1 MAKKKE
7 EETAENYLDAIEGN
21 ITAAIR
27 LAKAEYKNKPTNPM
41 YSVITDLELTLMEIK
56 KLK

>member
-7 EETAENYLDAIEGN
+7 ENYLDAIEGN
-21 ITAAIR
+21 LWASIL
-27 LAKAEYKNKPTNPM
+27 LAKAEYANKPTNPM
-41 YSVITDLELTLMEIK
+41 YSIITTLELTLMELK

>member
-7 EETAENYLDAIEGN
+7 EIVENYLEAIEGN
-21 ITAAIR
+21 IAAAIR
-27 LAKAEYKNKPTNPM
+27 LAKAEYANKPTNPM

>member
-7 EETAENYLDAIEGN
+7 ENNLDAIEGN
-21 ITAAIR
+21 LWASIL
-27 LAKAEYKNKPTNPM
+27 LAKAEYENKPTNPM
-41 YSVITDLELTLMEIK
+41 YSIITNLELILMELK